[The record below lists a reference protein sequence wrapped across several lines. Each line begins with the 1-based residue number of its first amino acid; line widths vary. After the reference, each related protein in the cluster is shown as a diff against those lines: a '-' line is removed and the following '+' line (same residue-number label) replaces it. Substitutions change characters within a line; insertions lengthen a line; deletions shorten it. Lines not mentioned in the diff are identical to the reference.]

1 MVSLSGEVQRLIRL
15 ENVVYEID
23 GTNILDGIDLQI
35 DQGDV
40 FVIMGTS
47 GAGKTTILRLLNG
60 LARPTSGRIF
70 INGEDVTLLTEKE
83 MTHLRQRVALV
94 FQSAALFD
102 SLPVWANVG
111 FAWRRSG
118 LSREE
123 VLGRVQRLLALV
135 GLEGIED
142 KMPAEL
148 SGGMQKRVS
157 LARAIA
163 MQPEV
168 ILYDEPTSGLDPI
181 TSTKILDLLLDLQ
194 ARLKVTSVVVTHD
207 LAAALRVG
215 TRIALLHDGKIVFN
229 GSPNELHESSHPI
242 VQQFV
247 TGG

>member
-1 MVSLSGEVQRLIRL
+1 MIRL

-111 FAWRRSG
+111 FAWRRSR